1 MMCKEFIL
9 LLSSYFKSY
18 ITVQSIKKLFQ
29 HIVFKLG
36 EIHFK
41 ETKKEEKRITVY
53 FGWRIV
59 MQVVIS

>member
-29 HIVFKLG
+29 HIDFKFG

-41 ETKKEEKRITVY
+41 ETKKEEERIMVY
-53 FGWRIV
+53 FGWRIF

>member
-29 HIVFKLG
+29 YIDFKFG

-41 ETKKEEKRITVY
+41 ETKKEEERIMVY
-53 FGWRIV
+53 FGWRIF

>member
-36 EIHFK
+36 EIHLK
-41 ETKKEEKRITVY
+41 ETKKEEKGITVY
-53 FGWRIV
+53 FGWRIF